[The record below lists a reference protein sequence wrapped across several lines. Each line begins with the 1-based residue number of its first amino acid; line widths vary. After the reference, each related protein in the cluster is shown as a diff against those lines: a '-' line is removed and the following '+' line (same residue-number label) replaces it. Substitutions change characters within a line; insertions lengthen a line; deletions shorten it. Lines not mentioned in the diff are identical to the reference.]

1 MKNIIVLLALV
12 VLAEVC
18 AAKMVILKDG
28 TTLDAVTLEDKGEV
42 IEAVTRFGTLNINRS
57 EIDNLAELGLA
68 AKPAEAGPL
77 TGGLEII
84 TTQNPDGV
92 VRVDY
97 YSGRQKTGTHYFSAG
112 GALLRAEGTAGDGD
126 YREYFADG
134 KVKREK
140 TMIDGLNNG
149 VSRSYYPDGTL
160 QNEVYFINGRM
171 NGAFKFYDRS
181 GKLLQERSYVDG
193 VASGYFR
200 EFNQDGSVKSRVLY
214 VNGVPAGEKPP
225 AREEPPVYRPEPPAR
240 APAAP
245 KAAGILSKPQTVFL
259 TPEVFSV
266 GGADKKWEENYEAG
280 FDLIAS
286 IWDYTSGEF
295 KSYPGF
301 GVTFGVN
308 LGAYKDSPGYIA
320 FSYIKGPSAEID
332 MTFNDSVFGPGYYNE
347 EVETSFM
354 RFVGGYKFVSPIE
367 GNSLFFID
375 LNGGFGRGKV
385 ESSYS
390 ENSFLGYYSGSASE
404 SWSGMTWS
412 ASPGIAWEYPGYIL
426 EFGVRYTVFPK
437 LKDSDTFA
445 DISWRPFSLY
455 LNFVF

>member
-1 MKNIIVLLALV
+1 MKNIIVLLALL

-18 AAKMVILKDG
+18 AAEMVILKDG

-68 AKPAEAGPL
+68 AKPAEA
-77 TGGLEII
+77 
-84 TTQNPDGV
+84 
-92 VRVDY
+92 
-97 YSGRQKTGTHYFSAG
+97 
-112 GALLRAEGTAGDGD
+112 
-126 YREYFADG
+126 
-134 KVKREK
+134 
-140 TMIDGLNNG
+140 
-149 VSRSYYPDGTL
+149 
-160 QNEVYFINGRM
+160 
-171 NGAFKFYDRS
+171 
-181 GKLLQERSYVDG
+181 
-193 VASGYFR
+193 
-200 EFNQDGSVKSRVLY
+200 
-214 VNGVPAGEKPP
+214 GVPAGEKPP

-308 LGAYKDSPGYIA
+308 FGAYKDSPGYIA

-426 EFGVRYTVFPK
+426 ELGARYTVFPR
-437 LKDSDTFA
+437 LKDSDTFS